1 MIILRIPR
9 RVNNRD
15 LREYIL
21 NQIKKF
27 RRNKR
32 RKHIKLQGEIAYS
45 QDYVYFVFPDR
56 GLESAFALSLYFKCH
71 KHSIPCTL
79 EISKP
84 VDLEKL
90 PREVIEAA
98 KYGQRRNYTESI
110 TSLGSYGYSSSK

>member
-9 RVNNRD
+9 KHSNKD

-27 RRNKR
+27 RRNKK
-32 RKHIKLQGEIAYS
+32 RKHIKLQGEVAYS
-45 QDYVYFVFPDR
+45 QDYVYFIFPDR
-56 GLESAFALSLYFKCH
+56 GLELAFALSLYLKCQ
-71 KHSIPCTL
+71 KHRIPCTL

-84 VDLEKL
+84 ADLEKL

-98 KYGQRRNYTESI
+98 KVWAEKKLHRRYYK
-110 TSLGSYGYSSSK
+110 LKKLQL